1 MSLLEEAPFITDAL
15 TGKEAS
21 YRKVALSLFLKHIV
35 FSASSWGLWKSF
47 VEDCTPCRAK
57 RDGLLR
63 SEGLTVRVWRMFRKE
78 KK

>member
-1 MSLLEEAPFITDAL
+1 MNLPEGEPFITDVL
-15 TGKEAS
+15 IGKEAS

-47 VEDCTPCRAK
+47 VEECTPCRAK

-63 SEGLTVRVWRMFRKE
+63 SEGLTVRVWRMFWKG